1 MISQS
6 MMIEPIDDMEKL
18 ESLLLHLK
26 QIITD
31 KRLTTI
37 HKGEVV

>member
-1 MISQS
+1 MISQP

-31 KRLTTI
+31 KNLITI
-37 HKGEVV
+37 RKGQVV